1 MFIGLFGS
9 YAKDTANEDSTRY
22 YLCLRKI
29 LEFIMTAPTQAKKII
44 DSLPQDS
51 SYDEILKELAFDR
64 MIQRGL
70 KDSQENKTISN
81 QEMKNRIKQW

>member
-1 MFIGLFGS
+1 
-9 YAKDTANEDSTRY
+9 
-22 YLCLRKI
+22 
-29 LEFIMTAPTQAKKII
+29 MTAPKQAIKII
-44 DSLPQDS
+44 DSLPEDT

-70 KDSQENKTISN
+70 KDSNDNKTISN

>member
-1 MFIGLFGS
+1 
-9 YAKDTANEDSTRY
+9 
-22 YLCLRKI
+22 
-29 LEFIMTAPTQAKKII
+29 MTAPQQARKVI
-44 DSLPQDS
+44 DSLPEDT

-70 KDSQENKTISN
+70 KDSNENKTISN